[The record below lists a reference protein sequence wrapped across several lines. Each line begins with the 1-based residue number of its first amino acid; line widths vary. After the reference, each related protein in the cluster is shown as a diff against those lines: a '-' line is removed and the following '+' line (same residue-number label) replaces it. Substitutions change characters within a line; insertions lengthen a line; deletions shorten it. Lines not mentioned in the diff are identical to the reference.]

1 MLVSGVGFSCDAGD
15 VALSAGGNAVDA
27 EDALNGVV
35 PFRSSYQIEFTDNDG
50 ASNSFSANMICADV
64 SKPFR

>member
-1 MLVSGVGFSCDAGD
+1 MSGVNFSCDDGD
-15 VALSAGGNAVDA
+15 VALSAGGNAVGA
-27 EDALNGVV
+27 EDHLNGIV